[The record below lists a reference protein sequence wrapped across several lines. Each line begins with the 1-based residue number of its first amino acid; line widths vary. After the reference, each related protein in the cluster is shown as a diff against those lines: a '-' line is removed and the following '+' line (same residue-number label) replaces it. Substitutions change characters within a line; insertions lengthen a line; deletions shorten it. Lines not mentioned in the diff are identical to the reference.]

1 MSVTV
6 SLKSELL
13 DTIPYNMP
21 MENGKMLMAFLSTVV
36 LKHPCCNFR
45 GIITSLIVNLQNLV
59 IQVSFPITFSLSGV
73 LRIYP
78 IDEEAIQI
86 MKNRDI

>member
-6 SLKSELL
+6 SLKRELL

-21 MENGKMLMAFLSTVV
+21 MENGKMLMALLSTVV

-59 IQVSFPITFSLSGV
+59 IQVSFPITFSPSLVYSEFTQ
-73 LRIYP
+73 L
-78 IDEEAIQI
+78 
-86 MKNRDI
+86 MKKEYK